1 MFAESII
8 KINSDDHYTVKV
20 ANHMAHDA
28 CPSKVLTN
36 RSQNYCLFN
45 SHLWI
50 ASLSLSADCECES
63 SVVKFLRNHFL
74 PMLLTILSLLE
85 FSLQDGS
92 HTAQIVDFKQELQ
105 IFRVI
110 MLGEE
115 ELDQSPYQVFCF
127 VTKFAKGDF
136 ISSDAMSKLR
146 QKNPT
151 TVRTPEGDHGTE
163 EFTMDLS
170 LDVEGSSF
178 ISSHIPSLCAAA
190 SSSTYASEKD
200 LKLWVTQKQDVD
212 WDWSTVREATRRLPA
227 KGLSFCSENSKDSS
241 CICNHQICISWY
253 PCGLKYCTGKDNSG
267 KTVSYRCGIRTCRKC
282 YKFNFYVTQKQ
293 ACLTALE

>member
-1 MFAESII
+1 M
-8 KINSDDHYTVKV
+8 VKV

-28 CPSKVLTN
+28 SPPICGLHHCHCQLIVNVKAQSGEILKESFFTN
-36 RSQNYCLFN
+36 
-45 SHLWI
+45 
-50 ASLSLSADCECES
+50 ASDD
-63 SVVKFLRNHFL
+63 SV
-74 PMLLTILSLLE
+74 TLE

-115 ELDQSPYQVFCF
+115 ELDQSPFQVFCF

-170 LDVEGSSF
+170 LDVE
-178 ISSHIPSLCAAA
+178 
-190 SSSTYASEKD
+190 
-200 LKLWVTQKQDVD
+200 DVD

-227 KGLSFCSENSKDSS
+227 KGLSSCIENSKDSS

-267 KTVSYRCGIRTCRKC
+267 KTVSYRCGIRT
-282 YKFNFYVTQKQ
+282 
-293 ACLTALE
+293 L

>member
-1 MFAESII
+1 M
-8 KINSDDHYTVKV
+8 
-20 ANHMAHDA
+20 MQ
-28 CPSKVLTN
+28 VL
-36 RSQNYCLFN
+36 
-45 SHLWI
+45 
-50 ASLSLSADCECES
+50 
-63 SVVKFLRNHFL
+63 VKFLPIVLKITAFIIAICGLHHCHCQLIVNVKAQSGE
-74 PMLLTILSLLE
+74 ILKESFFTNASDDSVTLE

-115 ELDQSPYQVFCF
+115 ELDQSPFQVFCF

-227 KGLSFCSENSKDSS
+227 KGLSSCIENSKDSS